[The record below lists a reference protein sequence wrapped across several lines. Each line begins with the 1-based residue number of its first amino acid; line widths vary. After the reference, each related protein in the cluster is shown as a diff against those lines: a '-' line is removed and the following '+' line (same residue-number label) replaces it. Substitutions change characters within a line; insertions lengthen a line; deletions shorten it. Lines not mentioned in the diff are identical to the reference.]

1 MVHFSSIPS
10 IVISPSSQQ
19 VRGMQDPSLSALQL
33 LSGTGLLAGG
43 VSGAGGS
50 VMLEDP
56 HQKTAVAQAAEGNR

>member
-1 MVHFSSIPS
+1 
-10 IVISPSSQQ
+10 
-19 VRGMQDPSLSALQL
+19 MQDPSLSALQL